1 MSVASGRSPRWI
13 ANAEKDEGPSH
24 PDTFLS
30 CRSYVNPR
38 CFFAALLIIDH
49 LITIHYTLPI
59 LPTLPLRRCLSAL
72 SEGIIPAPREVV
84 SEQIKRKGEK
94 ERDGVRQQAREGNF
108 FFPPRPATDG
118 HLHIGPLIDKHT
130 GGALRN
136 EGPLPSFN
144 VPLSFIFST
153 WTAIVR

>member
-1 MSVASGRSPRWI
+1 MDRGGR
-13 ANAEKDEGPSH
+13 EKDEGPSH

-59 LPTLPLRRCLSAL
+59 LPTLPLTFLLERTVGGHYSCTERS
-72 SEGIIPAPREVV
+72 GIGTDKENERE
-84 SEQIKRKGEK
+84 KDGEK
-94 ERDGVRQQAREGNF
+94 QQAREGNF
-108 FFPPRPATDG
+108 FFPLRSATDG

>member
-1 MSVASGRSPRWI
+1 MDRGGRKGRRPLASVYVPVLSLVRQ
-13 ANAEKDEGPSH
+13 PSL
-24 PDTFLS
+24 F
-30 CRSYVNPR
+30 
-38 CFFAALLIIDH
+38 FFAALLIIDH

-59 LPTLPLRRCLSAL
+59 LPTLPLAFLLERTVGGHYFHTERS
-72 SEGIIPAPREVV
+72 GIGTDR
-84 SEQIKRKGEK
+84 EK
-94 ERDGVRQQAREGNF
+94 ERERDGKRQRAREGNF

-144 VPLSFIFST
+144 VPLSCIFST